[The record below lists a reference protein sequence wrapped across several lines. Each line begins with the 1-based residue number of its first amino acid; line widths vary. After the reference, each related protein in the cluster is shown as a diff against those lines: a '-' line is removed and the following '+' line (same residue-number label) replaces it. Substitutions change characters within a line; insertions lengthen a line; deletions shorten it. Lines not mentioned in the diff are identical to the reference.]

1 MNTMTATPN
10 ELLQAGELPTSP
22 VPARRLNPA
31 ELKIDVLCSGIRVDE
46 SFHNTGEGRPLVRT
60 RAGLGSGLEM
70 VIAGSTRDVWVNA
83 PVVESFAINSR
94 YLLQTDGKSWAL
106 LDERVGHRYPVKL
119 ASKPEW
125 YDRRT
130 SSGALMSRIAT
141 LQGTCLSIYIGETCR
156 FWSPEHPMNCKFCTT
171 GLNVGREE
179 EAEKSVEDVVETAL
193 AAKAESGVTLVHFNS
208 GYQGARGLTKVFP
221 YVEAV
226 KSRVGL
232 LVGVQFIPEQD
243 LSQYDTAIRLG
254 VDHFSFCFEFYN
266 IDYFRQYLPGKTT
279 ILGRDIFFR
288 AMEYTSRKMGR
299 GRVSGEIIAG
309 IEPLQDTFRAIEYI
323 VRAGA
328 FPFVC
333 IFRPLIGSEMENY
346 PPPSYSDML
355 RVFRHVYR
363 ACRNHGLPIG
373 IAPNI
378 KVSLSLQPDDT
389 LYLSEG
395 KAGDRFYLAWM
406 ALLKKLMRP
415 YFARRMRPRSSSYQ
429 VIQ

>member
-1 MNTMTATPN
+1 MGTQAEAARGIPNTKPAVLSKP
-10 ELLQAGELPTSP
+10 P
-22 VPARRLNPA
+22 VQRLNPA
-31 ELKIDVLCSGIRVDE
+31 ELKIDILCSGIRIHE
-46 SFHNTGEGRPLVRT
+46 SCHVAEEGRPLVRT

-70 VIAGSTRDVWVNA
+70 ILPNESRDVWVNA
-83 PVVESFAINSR
+83 PVVESFASR
-94 YLLQTDGKSWAL
+94 SQYMLMPEVKSYFL
-106 LDERVGHRYPVKL
+106 LDEPGGHRYPVRL
-119 ASKPEW
+119 ATKPEW

-141 LQGTCLSIYIGETCR
+141 LQGTCLSIYIGETCK

-171 GLNVGREE
+171 GLNVGRDE

-193 AAKAESGVTLVHFNS
+193 AAKAESGVTFVHFNS
-208 GYQGARGLTKVFP
+208 GYQGARGLRKVFP
-221 YVEAV
+221 YVDAV
-226 KSRVGL
+226 KRRVGL

-243 LSQYDTAIRLG
+243 VTQYDEAIRLG

-266 IDYFRQYLPGKTT
+266 IEYFRQFLPGKTSL
-279 ILGRDIFFR
+279 LGRDIFFR
-288 AMEYTSRKMGR
+288 AMEYTSKKMGK
-299 GRVSGEIIAG
+299 GRVSGEIVAG

-346 PPPSYSDML
+346 PPPAYSDML

-363 ACRNHGLPIG
+363 TCRNHNLPIG

-389 LYLSEG
+389 LYLADG
-395 KAGDRFYLAWM
+395 TAADRFYQAWM
-406 ALLKKLMRP
+406 ALLKRLMRP
-415 YFARRMRPRSSSYQ
+415 YFARRMRARSQ
-429 VIQ
+429 